1 MSTIKNK
8 TTKNGPKLN
17 ENKNA
22 KQVINKNENIE
33 ICPQKSPQNACVD
46 QKCEGEMAKTYKMAE
61 NLFAEIAK
69 DKKIEQIA
77 WDTKDIVKDRI
88 LALRNRY
95 ASRTII
101 SAEEFKSALAE
112 IENAI
117 K

>member
-1 MSTIKNK
+1 MTTSKNK
-8 TTKNGPKLN
+8 TLKNGSKLS

-22 KQVINKNENIE
+22 KQVINKNKNIE
-33 ICPQKSPQNACVD
+33 ICPQKSPQNACVE
-46 QKCEGEMAKTYKMAE
+46 QNCAEEMAKTYKMAE
-61 NLFAEIAK
+61 NSGAK
-69 DKKIEQIA
+69 VVV
-77 WDTKDIVKDRI
+77 WDTKDIVEDRI

-95 ASRTII
+95 ASRTVI

>member
-8 TTKNGPKLN
+8 TTKNGSKLN

-22 KQVINKNENIE
+22 KQVIKKNENIE
-33 ICPQKSPQNACVD
+33 ICPQKSPLNANNEQFCT
-46 QKCEGEMAKTYKMAE
+46 EEM
-61 NLFAEIAK
+61 
-69 DKKIEQIA
+69 IERLEKEEKSTIPTII
-77 WDTKDIVKDRI
+77 WGVEDRVKDTI
-88 LALRNRY
+88 LRLRNKY
-95 ASRTII
+95 ASRSII

>member
-8 TTKNGPKLN
+8 TTKNGSKLN

-22 KQVINKNENIE
+22 KQVIKKNENIE
-33 ICPQKSPQNACVD
+33 ICPQKSPLNTNNEQFCT
-46 QKCEGEMAKTYKMAE
+46 EEM
-61 NLFAEIAK
+61 
-69 DKKIEQIA
+69 IERLEKEEKFTIPVII
-77 WDTKDIVKDRI
+77 WGVEDRVKDTI
-88 LALRNRY
+88 LRLRNKY

>member
-8 TTKNGPKLN
+8 TTKNGSKLN

-22 KQVINKNENIE
+22 KQVIKKNENIE
-33 ICPQKSPQNACVD
+33 ICPQKSLQTACVE
-46 QKCEGEMAKTYKMAE
+46 QKCAEEMAKTRITAE
-61 NLFAEIAK
+61 NLFA
-69 DKKIEQIA
+69 DKKIEQVA
-77 WDTKDIVKDRI
+77 WDTKDIVKDKI
-88 LALRNRY
+88 LALRNKY
-95 ASRTII
+95 ASRSII

>member
-1 MSTIKNK
+1 MTTNKNK
-8 TTKNGPKLN
+8 TAKNGSKLSV
-17 ENKNA
+17 NKNA
-22 KQVINKNENIE
+22 KQVIKKNENIE
-33 ICPQKSPQNACVD
+33 ICPQKSPQNACVE
-46 QKCEGEMAKTYKMAE
+46 QNCAEEMEKTRKMAE

-69 DKKIEQIA
+69 DKKIEQVA

-95 ASRTII
+95 ASRTIL

>member
-1 MSTIKNK
+1 MSTIKNT
-8 TTKNGPKLN
+8 TTKKGSKLN

-22 KQVINKNENIE
+22 KQVIKKNENIG
-33 ICPQKSPQNACVD
+33 ICPQKSPLIANEEQFCT
-46 QKCEGEMAKTYKMAE
+46 KEM
-61 NLFAEIAK
+61 
-69 DKKIEQIA
+69 IERLEKEEKSTIPTIV
-77 WDTKDIVKDRI
+77 WGVEDRVKDTI
-88 LALRNRY
+88 LRLRNKY

>member
-8 TTKNGPKLN
+8 TTKNGSKLN

-33 ICPQKSPQNACVD
+33 ICPQKSPLNTNNEQFCT
-46 QKCEGEMAKTYKMAE
+46 EEM
-61 NLFAEIAK
+61 
-69 DKKIEQIA
+69 IERLEKEEKSTIPA
-77 WDTKDIVKDRI
+77 IIWGVEDRVKDTI
-88 LALRNRY
+88 LRLRNKY

>member
-8 TTKNGPKLN
+8 TTKSGSKLN

-33 ICPQKSPQNACVD
+33 ICPQKSPLIVNKEQFCT
-46 QKCEGEMAKTYKMAE
+46 EEMIERLEKEEKST
-61 NLFAEIAK
+61 IPTIVWGVRDRVK
-69 DKKIEQIA
+69 DK
-77 WDTKDIVKDRI
+77 I
-88 LALRNRY
+88 LRLRNKY

>member
-8 TTKNGPKLN
+8 TTKSGSKLN

-22 KQVINKNENIE
+22 KQVIKKNENIE
-33 ICPQKSPQNACVD
+33 ICPQKSPQTANNEQFCT
-46 QKCEGEMAKTYKMAE
+46 EEM
-61 NLFAEIAK
+61 
-69 DKKIEQIA
+69 IERLEKEEKSTIPTIV
-77 WDTKDIVKDRI
+77 WGVEDRVKDTI
-88 LALRNRY
+88 LRLRNKY
-95 ASRTII
+95 ASRSII